1 MLMNSSPP
9 TFHILNTG
17 DPAFAHNLVYEHHKK
32 NCQKHSSKETNS
44 SCKVSNATVS
54 IYVDPRNKG
63 KLLVQVK
70 KAEGNGLN
78 CSEMNTSL
86 TAECNEVHPT
96 IDYINSDTPHR
107 ALYEATFDKNGTLTS
122 FVGPS
127 TLEVSCL
134 LCERFV

>member
-17 DPAFAHNLVYEHHKK
+17 DPAVAHNLVYEHHKK

-63 KLLVQVK
+63 KLLVQV
-70 KAEGNGLN
+70 L
-78 CSEMNTSL
+78 SL
-86 TAECNEVHPT
+86 IH
-96 IDYINSDTPHR
+96 I
-107 ALYEATFDKNGTLTS
+107 
-122 FVGPS
+122 
-127 TLEVSCL
+127 
-134 LCERFV
+134 